1 MANSY
6 TCEVCGAKVATVHLT
21 EITKD
26 GVKTVH
32 LCEHCAEQKGIP
44 AVTKIDLSDVL
55 AGFLS
60 SPAAKELA
68 QLSQVSC
75 PVCGMSYLEFR
86 ASGRLGCATDY
97 TVFSEGLLP
106 LLERIHG
113 ASQHTGKAPRTV
125 VKAPDPG
132 KPLDALKAELKKAI
146 ADENYERAAELRDQ
160 IKEFSEREDGA
171 E

>member
-1 MANSY
+1 MANAY
-6 TCEVCGAKVATVHLT
+6 ACEVCGKNVATVHLT
-21 EITKD
+21 EITKE

-32 LCEHCAEQKGIP
+32 LCESCAEEKGIP
-44 AVTKIDLSDVL
+44 AAPHVQLSDVL
-55 AGFLS
+55 SSFLS

-75 PVCGMSYLEFR
+75 PVCGISYLEFR
-86 ASGRLGCATDY
+86 AGGRLGCATDY

-113 ASQHTGKAPRTV
+113 STEHAGKSPRKRTE
-125 VKAPDPG
+125 KSAAG
-132 KPLDALKAELKKAI
+132 GRLELLTAQLKKAV
-146 ADENYERAAELRDQ
+146 ANEDYEKAAELRDM
-160 IKEFSEREDGA
+160 IKALTEREDGA